1 MLYVGTGITA
11 GWHVETQLSAEGGG
25 ALLVRNGQEPWQTV
39 MTVPS
44 GTGNDLTFALLNAGS
59 DRIFAMV
66 AAAGTLDGA
75 ADASPNLHAAGDVD
89 LTGLMPWDQ
98 WNSDD
103 GTAAPL
109 AGIWA
114 PEQADTDAAEAAA

>member
-25 ALLVRNGQEPWQTV
+25 TLLVRNGQEPWQTV

-44 GTGNDLTFALLNAGS
+44 GTGKDLTFALLNAGS
-59 DRIFAMV
+59 DSIFAMV

-75 ADASPNLHAAGDVD
+75 ADASPEPARGRRRRPHRPDALGP
-89 LTGLMPWDQ
+89 M
-98 WNSDD
+98 
-103 GTAAPL
+103 
-109 AGIWA
+109 
-114 PEQADTDAAEAAA
+114 EQR